1 MSEIQVDTAAL
12 AAAAGQLDE
21 LGARVGAATLSAE
34 PVLRE
39 LAWAYP
45 GAGSADAAGDV
56 GRALRQALDDLQV
69 ALLTFADGMSRA
81 ATGYADVELAA
92 TTSAQGGGGNGGPR

>member
-1 MSEIQVDTAAL
+1 MSQIQVDTAAL
-12 AAAAGQLDE
+12 AAGAGQLEE

-39 LAWAYP
+39 LPWAYP
-45 GAGSADAAGDV
+45 GSRAADSAGDV

-69 ALLTFADGMSRA
+69 ALLTFADGMTQA
-81 ATGYADVELAA
+81 ATGYAVVEQAA
-92 TTSAQGGGGNGGPR
+92 TTSARGDGSGVAPR